1 MIRSRLLP
9 ALVVALVLAGCTE
22 PASRQPTPSA
32 ARVQSSDPAREALQ
46 PAEIGS
52 IPNLTRLGDLYFA
65 GQPSPGDLALLPDAG
80 VTTVISL
87 RHGAELGGFDE
98 KAAVQ
103 DLGLQYLEVPW
114 NGPAEL
120 TDDVFDRTRAMLLE
134 VDSPTL
140 FHCGSANR
148 VGAVWLPYRVLDEGV
163 DVEQAVEE
171 ARHIGMRTPEYEARA
186 LDYIARNLE
195 SR

>member
-1 MIRSRLLP
+1 MIRSRRLA
-9 ALVVALVLAGCTE
+9 ALVAGLILAGCAEST
-22 PASRQPTPSA
+22 SRQPAPSA
-32 ARVQSSDPAREALQ
+32 AQVQPADPARETVQTAG
-46 PAEIGS
+46 IGS

-65 GQPSPGDLALLPDAG
+65 GQPSAGDLALLPDAG

-87 RHGAELGGFDE
+87 RHEAELGGFDE
-98 KAAVQ
+98 KSAVQ

-163 DVEQAVEE
+163 PVEQAVEE
-171 ARHIGMRTPEYEARA
+171 ARKIGMRTPEYEARA